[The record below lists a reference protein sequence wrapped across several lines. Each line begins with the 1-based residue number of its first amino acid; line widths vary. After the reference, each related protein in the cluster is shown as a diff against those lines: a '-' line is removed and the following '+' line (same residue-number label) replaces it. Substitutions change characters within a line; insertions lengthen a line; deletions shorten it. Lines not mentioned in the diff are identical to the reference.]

1 MRSKTTI
8 DRLVSS
14 DAATEAAL
22 KACSLACKE
31 VVAAY
36 LSEEQASRNEFG
48 RRLLRAAA
56 AIEAAAA
63 KLDADA
69 AERRSTFAIAAPIC
83 RAAAEECRRSPPHAS
98 ERQRSVSTGLG
109 PGDYL
114 RQLVAAW
121 RPRFGS
127 SRLSPAA
134 VIGRPIGWEK
144 LRPTAKVRGTDSQA
158 S

>member
-83 RAAAEECRRSPPHAS
+83 RAAAEECRRSGLDPRLLRAAAAC
-98 ERQRSVSTGLG
+98 ER
-109 PGDYL
+109 
-114 RQLVAAW
+114 AAAICEY
-121 RPRFGS
+121 RPRTG
-127 SRLSPAA
+127 
-134 VIGRPIGWEK
+134 
-144 LRPTAKVRGTDSQA
+144 
-158 S
+158 